1 MAEPAQFQQI
11 SDLPLEELV
20 GCHECDMLLRKPQL
34 AVGDRAECP
43 RCGFVL
49 FSHNQ
54 QVVRRSLALVI
65 AALLF
70 YVPANFLPIMQINVL
85 GQSSEDTI
93 WSGVLSLYDAGG
105 LLKAI
110 ALVVFLCSM
119 VIPLVKLLI
128 QFVVLLTIRFNVGRS
143 FGLLLYRMYHHL
155 KEWGMLEV
163 YLMGIL
169 VSIVKLID
177 IASPTLDFGLAC
189 FVALLLVQVW
199 LEVTMEPHQIWE
211 ALSGEDLHA
220 RH

>member
-1 MAEPAQFQQI
+1 MAESADLQQV
-11 SDLPLEELV
+11 SELSLDELV
-20 GCHECDMLLRKPQL
+20 GCHECDLLLRKPQL
-34 AVGDRAECP
+34 AAGDRAECP

-49 FSHNQ
+49 YSHNH
-54 QVVRRSLALVI
+54 QVIRRSFALVL
-65 AALLF
+65 AALLL

-85 GQSSEDTI
+85 GQTSEDTI
-93 WSGVLSLYDAGG
+93 WSGVMSLYDSGG
-105 LLKAI
+105 LLKSI

-128 QFVVLLTIRFNVGRS
+128 QFIVLLTIRLDFARS
-143 FGLLLYRMYHHL
+143 FGLLLYRMYHHF

-211 ALSGEDLHA
+211 ALSGGEAYASH
-220 RH
+220 

>member
-34 AVGDRAECP
+34 AAGDRAECP

-49 FSHNQ
+49 FSHNH
-54 QVVRRSLALVI
+54 QVIRRSLALVI

-105 LLKAI
+105 LLKTI

-128 QFVVLLTIRFNVGRS
+128 QFFVLLSIRFDVARS

-189 FVALLLVQVW
+189 FIALLLVQVW

-211 ALSGEDLHA
+211 ALSGEDSHA

>member
-1 MAEPAQFQQI
+1 MADSAELEQF
-11 SDLPLEELV
+11 SDLPLDELV
-20 GCHECDMLLRKPQL
+20 GCHECDMLLRRPQL
-34 AVGDRAECP
+34 AAGDRAECP

-49 FSHNQ
+49 YSHNH
-54 QVVRRSLALVI
+54 QVIRRSLALVL
-65 AALLF
+65 AALLL

-93 WSGVLSLYDAGG
+93 WSGVLSLYDSGG
-105 LLKAI
+105 LLKSI

-128 QFVVLLTIRFNVGRS
+128 QFLVLLTIRLNVARG

-177 IASPTLDFGLAC
+177 IASPTMGSGLAC
-189 FVALLLVQVW
+189 FIALLLVQVW

-211 ALSGEDLHA
+211 ALSGDGLHES
-220 RH
+220 H

>member
-1 MAEPAQFQQI
+1 MAQSAEFQPV
-11 SDLPLEELV
+11 SDLSLEALV
-20 GCHECDMLLRKPQL
+20 GCHECDMLLRKPKL
-34 AVGDRAECP
+34 AAGDRAECP

-49 FSHNQ
+49 FSHNP
-54 QVVRRSLALVI
+54 QVIRRSLALVL
-65 AALLF
+65 AALLL

-93 WSGVLSLYDAGG
+93 WSGVLSLYDSGG
-105 LLKAI
+105 LLKSI

-128 QFVVLLTIRFNVGRS
+128 QLFVLLTIRLDFARS
-143 FGLLLYRMYHHL
+143 FGLLTYRMYHHL

-220 RH
+220 SH

>member
-1 MAEPAQFQQI
+1 MAESTEFEHV
-11 SDLPLEELV
+11 SNLPLDELV
-20 GCHECDMLLRKPQL
+20 GCHECDMLLRKPKL
-34 AVGDRAECP
+34 AAGDRAECP

-49 FSHNQ
+49 YTHNN
-54 QVVRRSLALVI
+54 QVVRRSLALVL

-85 GQSSEDTI
+85 GQGSEDTI
-93 WSGVLSLYDAGG
+93 WSGVLSLYDSGG
-105 LLKAI
+105 LLKSI

-128 QFVVLLTIRFNVGRS
+128 QLFVLLTIRLNFARS
-143 FGLLLYRMYHHL
+143 FGLLFYRMYHHL

-189 FVALLLVQVW
+189 FIALLLLQVW

-211 ALSGEDLHA
+211 ALSGESEDACH
-220 RH
+220 

>member
-93 WSGVLSLYDAGG
+93 WSGVLSMYDAGG

>member
-1 MAEPAQFQQI
+1 M
-11 SDLPLEELV
+11 SNLPLDELV
-20 GCHECDMLLRKPQL
+20 GCHECDMLLRKPRL
-34 AVGDRAECP
+34 AAGDRAECP

-49 FSHNQ
+49 YSHNH
-54 QVVRRSLALVI
+54 QVIRRSFALVL
-65 AALLF
+65 AALLL

-93 WSGVLSLYDAGG
+93 WSGVMSLYDSGG
-105 LLKAI
+105 LLRSI

-128 QFVVLLTIRFNVGRS
+128 QFFVLLTIRLDIARG
-143 FGLLLYRMYHHL
+143 FGLLLYRIYHYL

-177 IASPTLDFGLAC
+177 IASPTLDFGLGC

-211 ALSGEDLHA
+211 ALSGEDEYASH
-220 RH
+220 

>member
-1 MAEPAQFQQI
+1 MVDSVELQQLV
-11 SDLPLEELV
+11 DLPLEELV

-34 AVGDRAECP
+34 ATGDRAECP

-49 FSHNQ
+49 YSHNH
-54 QVVRRSLALVI
+54 QVIRRSLALVL
-65 AALLF
+65 AALLL
-70 YVPANFLPIMQINVL
+70 YIPANFLPIMQINVL

-105 LLKAI
+105 LLKSI

-119 VIPLVKLLI
+119 VIPLIKLLI
-128 QFVVLLTIRFNVGRS
+128 QLLVLLSIRLNLGRGY
-143 FGLLLYRMYHHL
+143 GLLLYRMYHHL
-155 KEWGMLEV
+155 REWGMLEV

-211 ALSGEDLHA
+211 ALSGEDSHA
-220 RH
+220 SH

>member
-1 MAEPAQFQQI
+1 
-11 SDLPLEELV
+11 
-20 GCHECDMLLRKPQL
+20 
-34 AVGDRAECP
+34 
-43 RCGFVL
+43 
-49 FSHNQ
+49 
-54 QVVRRSLALVI
+54 
-65 AALLF
+65 
-70 YVPANFLPIMQINVL
+70 VL

-93 WSGVLSLYDAGG
+93 WSGVQGLYDSGG
-105 LLKAI
+105 LLKVI

-119 VIPLVKLLI
+119 VIPLVKLLV
-128 QFVVLLTIRFNVGRS
+128 QFFVLLSIRFNFARS
-143 FGLLLYRMYHHL
+143 FALLMYRTYHHL

-189 FVALLLVQVW
+189 FVSLLLVQVW

-211 ALSGEDLHA
+211 ALSGEDLNA

>member
-1 MAEPAQFQQI
+1 MAGSANQPPI
-11 SDLPLEELV
+11 SELSLDELV
-20 GCHECDMLLRKPQL
+20 GCHECDLLLRKPEL
-34 AVGDRAECP
+34 AAGDRAECP

-49 FSHNQ
+49 YSHNH
-54 QVVRRSLALVI
+54 QVIRRSFALVL
-65 AALLF
+65 AALLL

-85 GQSSEDTI
+85 GQTSEDTI
-93 WSGVLSLYDAGG
+93 WSGVMSLYDSGG
-105 LLKAI
+105 LLKSI

-128 QFVVLLTIRFNVGRS
+128 QFFVLLTIRLDVGRS
-143 FGLLLYRMYHHL
+143 FGLLLYRTYHHL

-189 FVALLLVQVW
+189 FIALLLVQVW

-211 ALSGEDLHA
+211 ALSAGEAYASH
-220 RH
+220 

>member
-1 MAEPAQFQQI
+1 MVDSVELQQLV
-11 SDLPLEELV
+11 DLPLEELV

-34 AVGDRAECP
+34 AAGDRAECP

-49 FSHNQ
+49 YSHNH
-54 QVVRRSLALVI
+54 QVIRRSLALVL
-65 AALLF
+65 AALLL
-70 YVPANFLPIMQINVL
+70 YIPANFLPIMQINVL

-105 LLKAI
+105 LLKSI

-119 VIPLVKLLI
+119 VIPLIKLLI
-128 QFVVLLTIRFNVGRS
+128 QLLVLLSIRLNVGRS
-143 FGLLLYRMYHHL
+143 YGLLLYRMYHHL
-155 KEWGMLEV
+155 REWGMLEV

-220 RH
+220 SH